1 MSEES
6 VAAYRARCRANNKK
20 YRTKQKE
27 AEANSKFREKTNK
40 NRFTIPHHSLGGD
53 RAMVMVPSLPVALE
67 KGSTANELVRLT
79 EKATAYKPDR
89 LDETLTQAF
98 DTARFMENVAMSIN
112 QVHSGKM
119 PSDSL
124 GKYAYALKKYSR
136 ELLKQLE
143 LMEFKP
149 AASFEREEKIVY
161 EELILPVGI
170 GIKKVV
176 RRD

>member
-40 NRFTIPHHSLGGD
+40 NRFIVPHHSLGGD
-53 RAMVMVPSLPVALE
+53 RALVMVPSQPIPLE
-67 KGSTANELVRLT
+67 KGSSMNELVKLT
-79 EKATAYKPDR
+79 EKAQKYKPDR
-89 LDETLTQAF
+89 LDEALTQAF

-119 PSDSL
+119 PSESL

-136 ELLKQLE
+136 DLIKHLE
-143 LMEFKP
+143 LMEFK
-149 AASFEREEKIVY
+149 AAPSFERDEKIVY
-161 EELILPVGI
+161 EEMVLPVGI
-170 GIKKVV
+170 GVKKVV